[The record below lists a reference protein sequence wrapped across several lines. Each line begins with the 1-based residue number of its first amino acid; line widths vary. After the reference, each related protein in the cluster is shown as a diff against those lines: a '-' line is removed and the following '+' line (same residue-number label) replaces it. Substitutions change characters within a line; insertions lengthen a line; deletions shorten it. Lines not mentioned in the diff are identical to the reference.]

1 MYDEI
6 RDELKEKQ
14 EELFSWK
21 AQIEMSL
28 AEAPKGKLYRSASN
42 GYEQY
47 YIREPDHNG
56 RIRKKYVRKNERKR
70 LAKIWQRDYD
80 CKILSMIKKR
90 IQCID
95 QFLEQFSVSCPEEVY
110 EKLPL
115 EQKKAVSPF
124 VLTDE
129 MYIKEWKS
137 VIFEGMDMASNPQE
151 IFTERGE
158 QVRSKSEKIIA
169 DSLYRNGIPYRY
181 EHPVYLRGM
190 GVVHPD
196 FICLHVKKRKEILWE
211 HMGLMGDPE
220 YCRRALKK
228 EELYIKNG
236 YRSGIDIIYTRES
249 SGYTISTKVIDQII
263 KDTFL

>member
-1 MYDEI
+1 
-6 RDELKEKQ
+6 
-14 EELFSWK
+14 
-21 AQIEMSL
+21 
-28 AEAPKGKLYRSASN
+28 
-42 GYEQY
+42 
-47 YIREPDHNG
+47 
-56 RIRKKYVRKNERKR
+56 
-70 LAKIWQRDYD
+70 
-80 CKILSMIKKR
+80 MIKKR

-95 QFLEQFSVSCPEEVY
+95 QFLEQFSACCPEEVY

-228 EELYIKNG
+228 EEMYIKNG

>member
-1 MYDEI
+1 MYNEI
-6 RDELKEKQ
+6 RDKLKERQ
-14 EELFSWK
+14 AELFSWK
-21 AQIEMSL
+21 AQLESSL
-28 AEAPKGKLYRSASN
+28 AEAPKGKIYRSTSN

-47 YIREPDHNG
+47 YIRKPDSDG
-56 RIRKKYVRKNERKR
+56 RIRKKYVRKKDRKQ
-70 LAKIWQRDYD
+70 LAGIWQRDYD
-80 CKILSMIKKR
+80 GRILSMIKKQ

-95 QFLEQFSVSCPEEVY
+95 RFLEQFSISCLEEVY

-115 EQKKAVSPF
+115 EQKKAVRPL

-129 MYIKEWKS
+129 MYVKEWDN
-137 VIFEGMDMASNPQE
+137 VIYKGLDITSDQQE
-151 IFTERGE
+151 VFTERGE

-169 DSLYRNGIPYRY
+169 DSLHRNGIPYRY
-181 EHPVYLRGM
+181 EYPVFLRGM

-228 EELYIKNG
+228 EEMYIKNG
-236 YRSGIDIIYTRES
+236 YRTGIDIIYTRES

-263 KDTFL
+263 KELFL

>member
-21 AQIEMSL
+21 AQLEMSL
-28 AEAPKGKLYRSASN
+28 AEAPKGKLYRSA
-42 GYEQY
+42 
-47 YIREPDHNG
+47 
-56 RIRKKYVRKNERKR
+56 
-70 LAKIWQRDYD
+70 
-80 CKILSMIKKR
+80 C
-90 IQCID
+90 
-95 QFLEQFSVSCPEEVY
+95 
-110 EKLPL
+110 
-115 EQKKAVSPF
+115 
-124 VLTDE
+124 
-129 MYIKEWKS
+129 
-137 VIFEGMDMASNPQE
+137 NPQE

-211 HMGLMGDPE
+211 HMGLMGDPK

-228 EELYIKNG
+228 EEMYIKNG